1 MAAASHYQHEGG
13 ITILSDRK
21 PTIIE
26 SPLQKLLSSSG
37 CVGDRRVGV
46 FAPLSWRGPRR
57 STERGNSVNR
67 PHSRG
72 IKEPLHWFVLEAV
85 LLICLPM
92 NECIGPVFPLM
103 WTMALKACIN
113 WPYVILREWRAL
125 RGVWERL
132 SFHLFIYSTNLSHK
146 NGEGNLRKANR
157 WPLTA

>member
-1 MAAASHYQHEGG
+1 MRVGSPFCVRQKAHHYSVTPPEASQFFWLCWGWKGG
-13 ITILSDRK
+13 G
-21 PTIIE
+21 
-26 SPLQKLLSSSG
+26 LSSPSWSG
-37 CVGDRRVGV
+37 
-46 FAPLSWRGPRR
+46 APRR
-57 STERGNSVNR
+57 STERGTSVNR

-113 WPYVILREWRAL
+113 WPNVIPREWRAL
-125 RGVWERL
+125 RGVWECL
-132 SFHLFIYSTNLSHK
+132 SFHPFIYSTNLSHK
-146 NGEGNLRKANR
+146 NREAKLRKANR